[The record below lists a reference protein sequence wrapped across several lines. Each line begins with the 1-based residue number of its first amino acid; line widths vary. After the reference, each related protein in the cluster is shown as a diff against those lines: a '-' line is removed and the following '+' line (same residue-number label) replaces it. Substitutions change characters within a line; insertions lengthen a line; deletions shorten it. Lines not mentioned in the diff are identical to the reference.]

1 MVAKRKVKVSKQLRA
16 KKLER
21 KVAPRVKRPPQ
32 I

>member
-1 MVAKRKVKVSKQLRA
+1 MVAKRKVKSAKQLRA

-21 KVAPRVKRPPQ
+21 KIAPKVKRPPQ

>member
-21 KVAPRVKRPPQ
+21 KIAPKKRVARE